1 MNVGDKVE
9 IIGGPYKSDHIIGGV
24 GNTGVIVS
32 ITEEEGEETL
42 YDVLP
47 DVEPDT
53 DWPFY
58 IGELKVIV

>member
-9 IIGGPYKSDHIIGGV
+9 ISDHIIGCV
-24 GNTGVIVS
+24 GNTGVIVN
-32 ITEEEGEETL
+32 ITTEEGVTL

-58 IGELKVIV
+58 IGELRVIA